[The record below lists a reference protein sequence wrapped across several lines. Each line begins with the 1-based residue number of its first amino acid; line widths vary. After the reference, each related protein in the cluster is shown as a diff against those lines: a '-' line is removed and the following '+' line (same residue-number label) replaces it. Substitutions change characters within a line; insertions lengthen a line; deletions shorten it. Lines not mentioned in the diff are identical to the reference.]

1 MVLPPH
7 NGKNRY
13 SPAMSTR
20 ELELPSGWKRR
31 LLHLRI
37 LCDTKEPPHLDAA
50 EVRRVEAALGVMLGD
65 PLLALLSTQAS
76 ALREYE
82 IQLLSL
88 PNHTKDVRGALGED
102 GLGGKLI
109 GLGKHPDGNVFLA
122 TNASGTKVHRIS
134 MADHE
139 VTVLPTE
146 KWLDLQVARRQENLR
161 SKGDKM
167 RALGVKS
174 IADDVLADFA
184 PQVVE
189 DETPKRR
196 VRHTKFGEGDVL
208 REFDGSKLE
217 IRFECGT
224 KTLMASF
231 VTDVEA

>member
-1 MVLPPH
+1 
-7 NGKNRY
+7 
-13 SPAMSTR
+13 MSTR

-37 LCDTKEPPHLDAA
+37 LCNTKEPPQLDAA
-50 EVRRVEAALGVMLGD
+50 DVSRVEEALGVTLGD
-65 PLLALLSTQAS
+65 PLLALLTTHATT
-76 ALREYE
+76 LREYE

-88 PNHTKDVRGALGED
+88 PNHTKDVRAALGGE
-102 GLGGKLI
+102 LI

-122 TNASGTKVHRIS
+122 TTASGTEVHRIS
-134 MADHE
+134 MANKN

-146 KWLDLQVARRQENLR
+146 KWLDLQVARRQESLR
-161 SKGDKM
+161 GKGDKM

-174 IADDVLADFA
+174 IAEDALAEFV
-184 PQVVE
+184 PRVVE

-196 VRHTKFGEGDVL
+196 VHHAKFGDGDVL
-208 REFDGSKLE
+208 REFDGAKLE